1 MDTPLSTLAVGDA
14 RSESAGR
21 PRPASGHTKLGDLVL
36 RLATGRL
43 ALSLG
48 GLLVLLVLWDAG
60 VAALGD
66 NVPMARLFSPVQ
78 ALPTLIHLLAENQL
92 TLHTLVSLRRVAVG
106 LFWALVFGVPIG
118 LAVGAS
124 RRLESATS
132 GAFQFLRMISPLSW
146 MPIAVMLFGIGDAPI
161 YFLLSFAAVWP
172 IILNTSAG
180 VRALDPRWLMLA
192 RSLSATRREI
202 LWRIVIPGSLGH
214 ILTGLRLAIGIVWI
228 ILVPCEML
236 GVSSGL
242 GYFILD
248 TRDRLAYSE
257 LMAVIVLIG
266 VLGFLLDATAQRLHR
281 RWARGRA

>member
-1 MDTPLSTLAVGDA
+1 MDARLSSLAVGGETPDKP
-14 RSESAGR
+14 AGHFR
-21 PRPASGHTKLGDLVL
+21 LGGLALKLT
-36 RLATGRL
+36 TGRF
-43 ALSLG
+43 ALSLSGVLALLLLWG
-48 GLLVLLVLWDAG
+48 GGIAL
-60 VAALGD
+60 LGD
-66 NVPMARLFSPVQ
+66 NLAMARLFSPFQ
-78 ALPTLIHLLAENQL
+78 ALPSLVHLLADNQL
-92 TLHTLVSLRRVAVG
+92 TVHTLVSLRRVAVG

-124 RRLESATS
+124 RRLECATG

-180 VRALDPRWLMLA
+180 VRSLDPRWLMLA

-266 VLGFLLDATAQRLHR
+266 ILGFLLDATAQRLHR
-281 RWARGRA
+281 RWARGRT